1 MNMVFASIRPGS
13 RRHSCTPNRMSA
25 VDGAA
30 AVSLRGTDYERLL
43 SGDVPYPCVSTD
55 QSFRRNADDPNAP
68 AQLVFHR
75 RLNAKNTLY
84 YGTLGANWLADAGS
98 QISPSEWRQRQTRA
112 LTMIEEIQRRCRPEV
127 DRLHRAVSTQTPPK
141 RAKLLILW
149 RSLRE
154 GADHPINIALSIT
167 YEAV

>member
-55 QSFRRNADDPNAP
+55 QPFRRNADDPNAP

-75 RLNAKNTLY
+75 RLHAKNTPF
-84 YGTLGANWLADAGS
+84 YGTLAAIWLADAGS
-98 QISPSEWRQRQTRA
+98 QISPSEWRQRQTRS
-112 LTMIEEIQRRCRPEV
+112 LTICEEIQSPFLRGTVKSHLESRP
-127 DRLHRAVSTQTPPK
+127 DRHGK
-141 RAKLLILW
+141 RANLL
-149 RSLRE
+149 
-154 GADHPINIALSIT
+154 
-167 YEAV
+167 